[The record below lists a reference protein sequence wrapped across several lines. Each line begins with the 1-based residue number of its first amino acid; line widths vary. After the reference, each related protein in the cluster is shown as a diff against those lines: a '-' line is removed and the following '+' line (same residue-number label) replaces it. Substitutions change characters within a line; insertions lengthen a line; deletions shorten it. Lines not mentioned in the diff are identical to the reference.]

1 MPGPELAPPGA
12 AGSTVTGAVAAGPA
26 GIDVDDPDD
35 PRLGV
40 FMGLRDHDLRRRREA
55 PGGDMEGVFVAEGA
69 LVAGRALAA
78 GYRATAALLDRARAD
93 PLPPGMGPDVPVYRV
108 GPAVVSRIT
117 GYQTHRGA
125 LVAFARRPL
134 PDPASVLAGARRVVV
149 TEAVVNP
156 TNMGVIVRSA
166 AALGIDAVLLDPAS
180 CDPLYRRAN
189 RASMGEGFALPHAR
203 LAPLPDGLAPLRA
216 AGFTVVALTPAP
228 DAVDLHRWAG
238 SLDPEARVALV
249 LGSEGPG
256 LTPAT
261 EAACHVGARIPL
273 ALGVDS
279 LNVGVAAGIACYV
292 VGRPT
297 PGRGPGPDEAEA
309 SAP

>member
-1 MPGPELAPPGA
+1 M
-12 AGSTVTGAVAAGPA
+12 
-26 GIDVDDPDD
+26 DDPDD
-35 PRLGV
+35 ERLAV

-55 PGGDMEGVFVAEGA
+55 PGGDMEGVFVAEGE

-78 GYRATAALLDRARAD
+78 GYRATTVLVDRARRD
-93 PLPPGMGPDVPVYRV
+93 PLPPRLGPDVPVYRV

-134 PDPASVLAGARRVVV
+134 PDVAAVLAPARRVIV

-156 TNMGVIVRSA
+156 TNMGVILRSA
-166 AALGIDAVLLDPAS
+166 AALGIDALLLDPAS

-189 RASMGEGFALPHAR
+189 RASMGEGFALPHTR
-203 LAPLPDGLAPLRA
+203 LADLPGGLAPVRD
-216 AGFTVVALTPAP
+216 AGFTVVALTPAS
-228 DAVDLHRWAG
+228 DAVDLHRWADALG
-238 SLDPEARVALV
+238 PDERVALV

-261 EAACHVGARIPL
+261 EAACDVRAGIPL
-273 ALGVDS
+273 APGVDS

-292 VGRPT
+292 IGRPGT
-297 PGRGPGPDEAEA
+297 GQ
-309 SAP
+309 